1 MSKYYYKKKDRK
13 NFKKILKIIALCVSF
28 FGVSTFFY
36 VSFPLISWQV
46 YFSTAFASQEI
57 SAPIPK
63 TNIVNSSSVKNLVS
77 QEKNNLSDI
86 DYSNA
91 QNWFPD
97 FKPNQTGIPK
107 ISEYSLSIPKLKIKD
122 VIVSAIDNNLDTH
135 LVNYQGTAIPPDKG
149 NAVIYGHST
158 LPQLFNQKDYKT
170 IFATL
175 HNLKTGDEF
184 SVNVLGVSYLYKI
197 FKITIVD
204 PSDTS
209 IFSQD
214 YNDSYITLVT
224 CTPPGTIWKRLIIK
238 ARLEKI

>member
-1 MSKYYYKKKDRK
+1 MSKYYYKKPDQK
-13 NFKKILKIIALCVSF
+13 NFKKFLKIIALCISF
-28 FGVSTFFY
+28 FGISTVFY
-36 VSFPLISWQV
+36 VSFPLVSWQV
-46 YFSTAFASQEI
+46 YFSTAFAFQEI
-57 SAPIPK
+57 SIPIPK
-63 TNIVNSSSVKNLVS
+63 TTIVNSSSVKNLS
-77 QEKNNLSDI
+77 SPENNNQPDI

-97 FKPNQTGIPK
+97 FKPNQTKAPK
-107 ISEYSLSIPKLKIKD
+107 ISEYSLSIPKLGIKD
-122 VIVSAIDNNLDTH
+122 AVVSTTDNNLDTH
-135 LVNYQGTAIPPDKG
+135 LVNYQGTAIPSDKG

-184 SVNVLGVSYLYKI
+184 SVNVLGVSYSYKI
-197 FKITIVD
+197 FKITVVD

>member
-1 MSKYYYKKKDRK
+1 MSKYYYKKLKRK
-13 NFKKILKIIALCVSF
+13 NFKKILKIIALCISF
-28 FGVSTFFY
+28 FGISTVFY
-36 VSFPLISWQV
+36 VCFPLISWQV
-46 YFSTAFASQEI
+46 YFSTAFAFQEI
-57 SAPIPK
+57 SIPIPK
-63 TNIVNSSSVKNLVS
+63 TTIVNSLSVKNLVS
-77 QEKNNLSDI
+77 PEKNIQSDI

-97 FKPNQTGIPK
+97 FKPSQTETPK
-107 ISEYSLSIPKLKIKD
+107 ISEYSLSIPKLGIKD
-122 VIVSAIDNNLDTH
+122 AVVSTIDNNLDTH
-135 LVNYQGTAIPPDKG
+135 LVNYQGTAVPPDKG

-184 SVNVLGVSYLYKI
+184 SINALGVSYLYKI

-209 IFSQD
+209 VFSQD
-214 YNDSYITLVT
+214 YNESYITLVT
-224 CTPPGTIWKRLIIK
+224 CTPPGTTWKRLIIK
-238 ARLEKI
+238 AKLQKI